1 MIFAESEKKSF
12 IGNCTDNN
20 FIGVGQMFTT
30 GGDFFMKVKDSNNC
44 IKYVC
49 LNSGGLYSED
59 SIRINYEYKHAI
71 KINGKMEWWRGEESY
86 D

>member
-30 GGDFFMKVKDSNNC
+30 GGDFFMKVKDEDDFIS
-44 IKYVC
+44 YVC
-49 LNSGGLYSED
+49 LNSGKRYSSYQIEKTYD
-59 SIRINYEYKHAI
+59 YKHVV
-71 KINGKMEWWRGEESY
+71 KINGKMEWWRIV
-86 D
+86 